1 MVIVTRR
8 IVEPEVHLRAPELD
22 VCVDTFGGS
31 TRAIDDFV
39 DISDCVH
46 PEESYFRTQMSA
58 TRAVMSVIRRGH
70 RAWGLYRVKGLRSLT
85 VMTHEQYELTDDE
98 FADLLDQDLK
108 LDLDAL
114 VVTNSAA
121 QGIGDRVVNSSQQ
134 AGVPLYTL
142 NEFASR
148 IRDPWT

>member
-1 MVIVTRR
+1 
-8 IVEPEVHLRAPELD
+8 
-22 VCVDTFGGS
+22 
-31 TRAIDDFV
+31 
-39 DISDCVH
+39 
-46 PEESYFRTQMSA
+46 
-58 TRAVMSVIRRGH
+58 
-70 RAWGLYRVKGLRSLT
+70 
-85 VMTHEQYELTDDE
+85 MTHEQYELTDDE